1 MQSGRILLIDDH
13 TLFRTGMKLILSQ
26 LRGAREILEAESI
39 DDALARH
46 SGTRIDLILLDIQ
59 LPGIN
64 GLDGVALLHEHLPGA
79 RILLVSGS
87 VEALSETERER
98 LGVLG
103 WLPKSADPREVEQAV
118 LRYTDVPDDVQS
130 QSAPL
135 AELTARQMQVLELLC
150 RGKSNKVIAYELGL
164 AENTVR
170 VHVSAVLE
178 QLRVKSRTEAVI
190 EAQRRGLA
198 VL

>member
-26 LRGAREILEAESI
+26 LRAIGEILEAESI

-46 SGTRIDLILLDIQ
+46 AGAAIDLILLDVQ
-59 LPGIN
+59 LPGMN
-64 GLDGVALLHEHLPGA
+64 GLDGAALLRQHLPGA

-87 VEALSETERER
+87 VDELPEAERER
-98 LGVLG
+98 LGLLG

-118 LRYTDVPDDVQS
+118 LRHLDALGGPAGEPVP
-130 QSAPL
+130 
-135 AELTARQMQVLELLC
+135 ELTGRQRQVLQLLC
-150 RGKSNKVIAYELGL
+150 RGKSNKAIAYELGL

-170 VHVSAVLE
+170 VHV
-178 QLRVKSRTEAVI
+178 
-190 EAQRRGLA
+190 
-198 VL
+198 